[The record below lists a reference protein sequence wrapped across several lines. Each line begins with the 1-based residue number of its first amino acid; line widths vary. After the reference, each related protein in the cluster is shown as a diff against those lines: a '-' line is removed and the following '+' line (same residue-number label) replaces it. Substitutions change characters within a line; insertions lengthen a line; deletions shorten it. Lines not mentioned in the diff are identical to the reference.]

1 MSLKTCV
8 IMQLASLYL
17 ISFMVIYLISFMV
30 ISHKT
35 YETEE
40 ILAKLSIQELA
51 KSLTFIMSKFYFTT
65 MPHNYKLITDCQLH

>member
-8 IMQLASLYL
+8 IVQLASLYL
-17 ISFMVIYLISFMV
+17 INFMV